1 MVITI
6 EPGIYF
12 IDSLINKF
20 LKSKYKKYINESLLK
35 EYIYI
40 GGMRIED
47 NIIVKTDG
55 YEII

>member
-20 LKSKYKKYINESLLK
+20 FKSKYKKYINESLLK

-40 GGMRIED
+40 GGMQIED